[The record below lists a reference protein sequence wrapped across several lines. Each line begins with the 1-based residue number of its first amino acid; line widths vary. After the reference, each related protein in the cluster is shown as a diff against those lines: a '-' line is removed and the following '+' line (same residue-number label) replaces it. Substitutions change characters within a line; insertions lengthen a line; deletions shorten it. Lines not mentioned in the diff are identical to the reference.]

1 MSKQWFYQFMG
12 STIGPIPSAELKA
25 RVQKG
30 QIGADTLVRLGA
42 DGHWQQADRIKGL
55 LNPPPGSVARPSA
68 PSKPVAATTGKVPAT
83 ASAPAAKAKPS
94 FDDERTYHLQGDDQ
108 PHEDT
113 GTDSGEYD
121 FFRFVGFEQAIGPK
135 LHQVFSQYCLRNQI
149 SLTQATR
156 KAIAELV
163 GRKDLAGDEPAA
175 STDTDAEIKVSDT
188 SIEIAKPSR

>member
-1 MSKQWFYQFMG
+1 MSKLWFYQFMG

-30 QIGADTLVRLGA
+30 QISADTLVRLGD
-42 DGHWQQADRIKGL
+42 DGKWQQADRIKGL
-55 LNPPPGSVARPSA
+55 LDPPVASVTRPSV
-68 PSKPVAATTGKVPAT
+68 PSKPDAKSSDKVPVT

-94 FDDERTYHLQGDDQ
+94 FDHERTYHLQGDDQ
-108 PHEDT
+108 PHEDI
-113 GTDSGEYD
+113 GTDSGEFD

-135 LHQVFSQYCLRNQI
+135 LHQVFIEYCHRNQL

-156 KAIAELV
+156 KAIADFV
-163 GRKDLAGDEPAA
+163 GRKDLASDEPAA